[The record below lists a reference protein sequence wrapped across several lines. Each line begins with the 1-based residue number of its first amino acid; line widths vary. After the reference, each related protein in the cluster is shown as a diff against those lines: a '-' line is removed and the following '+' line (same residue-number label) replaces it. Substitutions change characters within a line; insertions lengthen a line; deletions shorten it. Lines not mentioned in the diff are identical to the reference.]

1 MQSAFHRDLPYF
13 LNELRPAGFLGR
25 LIPAQH
31 PELELPSDVR
41 LWSADHTLRYLSR
54 FGWNMPGD
62 LIVGDAAFERYVV
75 HTQGNTEGVTA
86 AARSRQYPRLAMNT
100 LAAGAPGSSA
110 GGEQPK
116 FLTYKLPEGTAVLV
130 KFSPR
135 ERSAVSRRRADLL
148 VCEHLAHQVL
158 TEHGRSSS
166 VSEVLTVSSQTFLEV
181 VRFDRTIAGGRK
193 GVLSLLALDAEFVGH
208 LRTWTESVE
217 RLAERHILKPE
228 LVDQVRWLELFGRLI
243 ANSDMHAGNLSF
255 FVRGSRIL
263 GLAPAYDMLPAL
275 YAGQQDHVGQPAFEL
290 PGLTPGD
297 ASVWN
302 SASRAALDFWRRVA
316 TDTRISLGFRRI
328 ARVNQ
333 TKVEVWRRGGDLLPS

>member
-1 MQSAFHRDLPYF
+1 
-13 LNELRPAGFLGR
+13 
-25 LIPAQH
+25 
-31 PELELPSDVR
+31 
-41 LWSADHTLRYLSR
+41 
-54 FGWNMPGD
+54 
-62 LIVGDAAFERYVV
+62 
-75 HTQGNTEGVTA
+75 
-86 AARSRQYPRLAMNT
+86 
-100 LAAGAPGSSA
+100 
-110 GGEQPK
+110 
-116 FLTYKLPEGTAVLV
+116 
-130 KFSPR
+130 
-135 ERSAVSRRRADLL
+135 VS
-148 VCEHLAHQVL
+148 EHLAHQVL
-158 TEHGRSSS
+158 TEHGRSSA

-275 YAGQQDHVGQPAFEL
+275 YAGQQDHLGQPAFEL

-297 ASVWN
+297 ASVWD

-333 TKVEVWRRGGDLLPS
+333 TKVEAWRRGGVLLPS